1 MAPTA
6 DTPSLTKEW
15 QKKVRTLIKDG
26 KECPPKMPKM
36 PIAGEKGVNVIDM
49 VMFKS
54 DYDRYKDKTEE
65 YDDYKAKVFLLIL
78 GQCTLNM
85 RQKIEEDDKEE
96 YKKMEEE

>member
-1 MAPTA
+1 
-6 DTPSLTKEW
+6 
-15 QKKVRTLIKDG
+15 
-26 KECPPKMPKM
+26 MPKM

-96 YKKMEEE
+96 SKKMEEDYDVIALMKPIKKLSYTTTKFWL